1 MNLRQ
6 AIATQPMRPF
16 QIRVIVI
23 CIFLAFVDGFEIL
36 IAGYVAPFLAKP
48 EVWGLSNV
56 ETGWLLS
63 AGTIGLAAGG
73 IFIAPIADRI
83 GRRAHI
89 LGCLVLIV
97 VGMSLSA
104 MSPNFPFLLVVRA
117 FAGLWIGALL
127 PSVNILVSE
136 YSSDVRRGTAMG
148 IYGIGLPLGAATG
161 GFIST
166 FLITAWGWRAPFW
179 FATILTVVLLFAA
192 WRWLPES
199 IHFLIEKH
207 PPNALETYN
216 TIADQLGYER
226 ATELPP
232 AYSEKA
238 GKVAVSTLF
247 HGVLARRTTLLWIG
261 FFCQYASFY
270 FANTWTPKLLSDATS
285 DATLGVRAGVLV
297 SVGGVVGALVFAW
310 LASKVHPRLLTAGLA
325 FFGGLVSFGLYAIY
339 FGTPSLALGLAL
351 VVGFTT
357 NGGNAAYYAISP
369 PVYPTGARATGV
381 GWMIGIGRIGSI
393 IAPVVAGYLLAAAI
407 SGPGLYRIF
416 GVVIAIGGVMVYF
429 LHRSYRGQE
438 EDADKVVAQ
447 IATTAPTHTR

>member
-23 CIFLAFVDGFEIL
+23 CIFLAFIDGFEIL

-63 AGTIGLAAGG
+63 AGTIGMAAGG
-73 IFIAPIADRI
+73 IFISPIADRI
-83 GRRAHI
+83 GRRNHI
-89 LGCLVLIV
+89 LGCLVLII

-104 MSPNFPFLLVVRA
+104 MSPSFPFLLVARG

-136 YSSDVRRGTAMG
+136 YSSDARRGTAMG
-148 IYGIGLPLGAATG
+148 IYGVGLPAGAATG

-166 FLITAWGWRAPFW
+166 YLIGAWGWRAPFW
-179 FATILTVVLLFAA
+179 FAVVVTVVLLVTS
-192 WRWLPES
+192 WLWLPES
-199 IHFLIEKH
+199 IHYLVERR
-207 PPNALETYN
+207 PPGGLQEYN
-216 TIADQLGYER
+216 QIADQLGYEH
-226 ATELPP
+226 ASELPT
-232 AYSEKA
+232 AYSQQA

-247 HGVLARRTTLLWIG
+247 HGLLARRTTLLWIG
-261 FFCQYASFY
+261 FFCQYAAFY
-270 FANTWTPKLLSDATS
+270 FANTWTPKLLSDATQ

-297 SVGGVVGALVFAW
+297 SVGGVVGALVFAG
-310 LASKVHPRLLTAGLA
+310 LATRVHPRVLTAGLA
-325 FFGGLVSFGLYAIY
+325 FFFGLVTFGLYANY
-339 FGTPSLALGLAL
+339 FGTPALALILAL
-351 VVGFTT
+351 AVGFTT

-369 PVYPTGARATGV
+369 PVYPTRARATGV

-393 IAPVVAGYLLAAAI
+393 IAPVAAGYLLVAGI

-416 GVVIAIGGVMVYF
+416 GVVIAIGGVMVY
-429 LHRSYRGQE
+429 LMHRTYRGQE
-438 EDADKVVAQ
+438 EDADKVVAEL
-447 IATTAPTHTR
+447 ARSETTHTQ

>member
-23 CIFLAFVDGFEIL
+23 CIFLAFIDGFEIL

-63 AGTIGLAAGG
+63 AGTIGMAAGG
-73 IFIAPIADRI
+73 IFISPYADRI
-83 GRRAHI
+83 GRRRHI
-89 LGCLVLIV
+89 LAMLVLIII
-97 VGMSLSA
+97 GMSLSA
-104 MSPNFPFLLVVRA
+104 ISPNYAFLLVVRA

-127 PSVNILVSE
+127 PSINILVSE
-136 YSSDVRRGTAMG
+136 YSSDARRGTAMG

-166 FLITAWGWRAPFW
+166 FLIGAWGWRAPFW
-179 FATILTVVLLFAA
+179 FATLVTVVLLFTA

-199 IHFLIEKH
+199 ISYLVEKH
-207 PPNALETYN
+207 PPNALQTYN
-216 TIADQLGYER
+216 TIADQLGYPQ
-226 ATELPP
+226 ASELPP

-238 GKVAVSTLF
+238 HHVTVGTLF

-261 FFCQYASFY
+261 FFCQYAAFY
-270 FANTWTPKLLSDATS
+270 FANTWTPKLLSDATQ

-297 SVGGVVGALVFAW
+297 SVGGIIGALVFAW
-310 LASKVHPRLLTAGLA
+310 LSTKVHPRLLTSGLA
-325 FFGGLVSFGLYAIY
+325 VIFGLGFFGLYAYY
-339 FGTPSLALGLAL
+339 FGTPALALTLAL
-351 VVGFTT
+351 AVGFTT

-369 PVYPTGARATGV
+369 PVYPTRARATGV

-393 IAPVVAGYLLAAAI
+393 IAPVVAGYLLAAGI

-438 EDADKVVAQ
+438 EDADKVVA
-447 IATTAPTHTR
+447 ALAAPTPTHSR